1 MSKDDSGETVE
12 TYRTDKD
19 GRRAAT
25 QTSRFARQLKRKT
38 DAYRVVIH
46 DADTGRIGYWSKR
59 SVVNDRVLGMADE
72 FDYEVNLVSATSI
85 ESWTGELKKAVE
97 IEFVPSAEVSV
108 DE

>member
-25 QTSRFARQLKRKT
+25 RTSRFARQLKRKT

-46 DADTGRIGYWSKR
+46 DANTGRIGYWSKR

-72 FDYEVNLVSATSI
+72 FGYEVNLISATSV
-85 ESWTGELKKAVE
+85 EVWRGELKKVVE
-97 IEFVPSAEVSV
+97 IEFVPSAEVSA